1 MQIGLLSLQ
10 RPVERLARP
19 KDRRVKS
26 QRALYRRRTLALP
39 RILNSIRAYRRYD
52 LGPLVR
58 LLLVGKVPSEFSVAE
73 RTR

>member
-1 MQIGLLSLQ
+1 MHIGLLSLKK
-10 RPVERLARP
+10 PVERLARP

-39 RILNSIRAYRRYD
+39 GILNPIRPYRRYD

-58 LLLVGKVPSEFSVAE
+58 LLLVGKVPSESPVAE